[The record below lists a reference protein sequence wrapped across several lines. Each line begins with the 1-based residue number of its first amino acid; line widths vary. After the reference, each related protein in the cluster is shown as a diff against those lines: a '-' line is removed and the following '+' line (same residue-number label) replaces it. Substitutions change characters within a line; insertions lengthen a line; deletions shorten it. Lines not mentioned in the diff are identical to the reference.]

1 MITPGIHY
9 GIPAK
14 EYHADECTPEVALTA
29 GFAIDLIRCGPARA
43 WAKKYLPEDEE
54 EDTDQM
60 IFGRAAHYAVL
71 EPKEFK
77 KSVVILDYE
86 NWRKKAAKDERDE
99 IRAAG
104 KIALLPKDLDIL
116 EGMAIA
122 MRNGLE
128 VPFKTAPDICRGIF
142 EGGNAEVTIICAGE
156 EGVLPCRKAR
166 ADYIKQGEEYD
177 FLLDYKTTKHI
188 GRNIDRLASTDR
200 WDMRA
205 AFYLDAY
212 RTATGRHAVYVYLV
226 QETTK
231 PFFVTSYI
239 VPERQL
245 LDGAAAVEEAT
256 KIFLRC
262 RKTGIWESDVQDV
275 KLLNILT

>member
-9 GIPAK
+9 GIPAEK
-14 EYHADECTPEVALTA
+14 YHTDLCTPDVALTA
-29 GFAIDLIRCGPARA
+29 GFAIDLVRCGPARA
-43 WAKKYLPEDEE
+43 WAKKYLPKDEE

-71 EPKEFK
+71 EPDVFEE
-77 KSVVILDYE
+77 SVVILDYE
-86 NWRKKAAKDERDE
+86 NWRKKAAKEERDA
-99 IRAAG
+99 IRAEG
-104 KIALLPKDLDIL
+104 KIALLSKDLDVL
-116 EGMAIA
+116 EGMAMA
-122 MRNGLE
+122 MQNSLD
-128 VPFKTAPDICRGIF
+128 VPFQTAPDICRGIF
-142 EGGNAEVTIICAGE
+142 EGGNAEVTIICAGK
-156 EGVLPCRKAR
+156 EGVLPWRKAR